1 MYLHAALITVLSTVL
16 LGFAMGLVGRARGR
30 HGIHAPATSG
40 HPDFDRAFRA
50 HMNTLEQVAMFLPV
64 LWVATIHYDA
74 MIAAYLGYAWL
85 VGRLWYVVGYVRAAD
100 KRSMGFLVG
109 ALAYLALLVL
119 SLWGVGRAM
128 FAG

>member
-85 VGRLWYVVGYVRAAD
+85 VGRLWYIVGYVRAAD